1 MNFDID
7 TASDFYFPSSL
18 GSSLGCDFDVDA
30 SVSSGFLKQITGLW
44 KWEQAFRVYAAI
56 YTESNPERSGEIWQ
70 YMHGINVAASSYHWD
85 NVASYDLTFRQLM
98 AFKPHCSWAK
108 TYNQGW
114 NLAMR
119 DPMAKN
125 NNVAYK

>member
-1 MNFDID
+1 MQPFTRKVTRKDQGD
-7 TASDFYFPSSL
+7 L
-18 GSSLGCDFDVDA
+18 
-30 SVSSGFLKQITGLW
+30 
-44 KWEQAFRVYAAI
+44 
-56 YTESNPERSGEIWQ
+56 Q